1 MYDLTVATTKNFNTF
16 STIASSDTFHHSGT
30 GDGSIGGVPRIREPQ
45 QHQELKTPL
54 MSIYLKEPLNKSPEA
69 KIIRDKLHATHVKD
83 LVHRFL
89 WCTTLPTSPPSPKMP
104 GSSVCTKRSA
114 STRSL
119 PKKPWMLRLQFD
131 RLKMIESNAT
141 MLDVFRSIDKVT
153 NVTVVASDDAASE
166 LVMRLRPPT
175 SNGTDMVSELALF
188 EDKILGIRV
197 VVWVPTRRRSR
208 RQTTTVCSTTQ
219 PPAFS

>member
-1 MYDLTVATTKNFNTF
+1 
-16 STIASSDTFHHSGT
+16 
-30 GDGSIGGVPRIREPQ
+30 
-45 QHQELKTPL
+45 
-54 MSIYLKEPLNKSPEA
+54 
-69 KIIRDKLHATHVKD
+69 
-83 LVHRFL
+83 
-89 WCTTLPTSPPSPKMP
+89 
-104 GSSVCTKRSA
+104 
-114 STRSL
+114 
-119 PKKPWMLRLQFD
+119 MLRLQFD

-153 NVTVVASDDAASE
+153 NVTVVASDDATE
-166 LVMRLRPPT
+166 LVMRLRPP

-197 VVWVPTRRRSR
+197 NVMGTNSAKIR

>member
-1 MYDLTVATTKNFNTF
+1 VVLVTDPSVVFLVF
-16 STIASSDTFHHSGT
+16 ASS
-30 GDGSIGGVPRIREPQ
+30 Q

-54 MSIYLKEPLNKSPEA
+54 MSIYLKEPLNKSPETA

-89 WCTTLPTSPPSPKMP
+89 WCTTADFTSESAEDARIVRLYEAFGVNTITPP
-104 GSSVCTKRSA
+104 RS
-114 STRSL
+114 
-119 PKKPWMLRLQFD
+119 PWMLRLQFD

-153 NVTVVASDDAASE
+153 NVTVVASDDASE

-175 SNGTDMVSELALF
+175 SNGTMVSELALF

-197 VVWVPTRRRSR
+197 KV
-208 RQTTTVCSTTQ
+208 
-219 PPAFS
+219 